1 MIDIEGYSPDQKN
14 HQDTYLV
21 RMENISK
28 SFSAVRVLENVRFD
42 LKPGEVH
49 VLAGENGAGKS
60 TLIKI
65 LSGVH
70 TDYTGQI
77 SLNDHTVRFT
87 SVQDAARNGISVIHQ
102 ELSLVASMN
111 IAENIFLGREE
122 FHGLWLNRRRMEQ
135 KAAKL
140 MGDMGLD
147 IDVTR
152 PVESYPFGIQQMVE
166 ICKALAFDSQV
177 IVMDEPTSA
186 LKGPD
191 VDKLFEI
198 INRLKAQRCGII
210 FISHK
215 MDEIYRM
222 ADRIT
227 VLRDGKYIGTG
238 PARDVPQDRLV
249 QWMVG
254 RELERQFP
262 PRQNQSGPVRLEVEN
277 LTVPHPA
284 GHKTPL
290 VNNVSFQVRAG
301 EIVGLAGLQ
310 GSGISNV
317 VNGLFGAANQKP
329 KGAVKVDGKPL
340 TRLAPRHAIQNGL
353 ALLTNDRKARG
364 LIMGL
369 NIIKNTTLTSLEK
382 FSRWSWLKPHAEKS
396 AANQQAQA
404 LNVRAAGLDQ
414 IVEFLSGGNQQK
426 VVLAKWIETNPK
438 VLLFDEPTRGVD
450 VGAKHEIYELINQ
463 WTASGIALVL
473 ITSELEELLALSDR
487 ILVLHRGA
495 ITAEFSRSEASQ
507 EKIMQAA
514 MGAN

>member
-1 MIDIEGYSPDQKN
+1 MINTKSYCPDQKTN
-14 HQDTYLV
+14 QDTSLI

-28 SFSAVRVLENVRFD
+28 SFSAVRVLDNVGFD
-42 LKPGEVH
+42 LKHGEVH

-77 SLNDHTVRFT
+77 TMTGNAVRFA

-111 IAENIFLGREE
+111 IAENIFLGRE
-122 FHGLWLNRRRMEQ
+122 HSRGLWLNHRRMEQ
-135 KAAKL
+135 QAAKL
-140 MGDMGLD
+140 LADMGLD

-166 ICKALAFDSQV
+166 ICKALAFDSRV

-198 INRLKAQRCGII
+198 IIRLKARGCGII

-227 VLRDGKYIGTG
+227 VLRDGKLMGTG
-238 PARDVPQDRLV
+238 ITHDVPQNRLV

-254 RELERQFP
+254 RELDRQFP
-262 PRQNQSGPVRLEVEN
+262 PRLSHPGPVRLEVN
-277 LTVPHPA
+277 QLTVPHPA
-284 GHKTPL
+284 GHKTP
-290 VNNVSFQVRAG
+290 VVHNVSFQVRAG

-310 GSGISNV
+310 GSGISEL
-317 VNGLFGAANQKP
+317 VNGIFGAAQR
-329 KGAVKVDGKPL
+329 KVSGTVTIDDKPL
-340 TRLAPRHAIQNGL
+340 ANFTPRLAIHNGV

-369 NIIKNTTLTSLEK
+369 NIIKNTTLTCLKK
-382 FSRWSWLKPHAEKS
+382 FSRWGWLNPNAEKS
-396 AANQQAQA
+396 AADRQAHA
-404 LNVRAAGLDQ
+404 LKLRTTGLDQ

-450 VGAKHEIYELINQ
+450 IGAKQEIYELINQ

-495 ITAEFSRSEASQ
+495 VTAEFDRSDASR
-507 EKIMQAA
+507 EKILQAA
-514 MGAN
+514 MGVN

>member
-1 MIDIEGYSPDQKN
+1 MINTEGYSPDQKN
-14 HQDTYLV
+14 NRDLHLI
-21 RMENISK
+21 RMDNISK
-28 SFSAVRVLENVRFD
+28 SFSAVRVLDKVKFD

-70 TDYTGQI
+70 TDYSGQI
-77 SLNDHTVRFT
+77 SLNDQAVRFT
-87 SVQDAARNGISVIHQ
+87 SVQDAARQGISIIHQ

-122 FHGLWLNRRRMEQ
+122 SHGLWLNHHRMEL
-135 KAAKL
+135 KATKL
-140 MGDMGLD
+140 LEDMGLD

-152 PVESYPFGIQQMVE
+152 PVESYPFGIQQMIE

-198 INRLKAQRCGII
+198 MTRLKNKGCGII

-238 PARDVPQDRLV
+238 ATDDVPQDRLV
-249 QWMVG
+249 HWMVG

-262 PRQNQSGPVRLEVEN
+262 PRQSQTGSVRLDVKN

-284 GHKTPL
+284 GHKTPV
-290 VNNVSFQVRAG
+290 VNDVTFQVHAG
-301 EIVGLAGLQ
+301 EILGLAGLQ
-310 GSGISNV
+310 GSGISDV
-317 VNGLFGAANQKP
+317 VNGLFGAAEQKVN
-329 KGAVKVDGKPL
+329 GTVKVDGKPL
-340 TRLAPRHAIQNGL
+340 THFAPRHAIDSGL

-364 LIMGL
+364 LIMSM
-369 NIIKNTTLTSLEK
+369 NIIKNTTLTCLEK
-382 FSRWSWLKPHAEKS
+382 FSRWSWLKPNAEKS
-396 AANQQAQA
+396 AADRQTRA
-404 LNVRAAGLDQ
+404 LKLRAAGLDQ
-414 IVEFLSGGNQQK
+414 MVEFLSGGNQQK
-426 VVLAKWIETNPK
+426 VVLAKWTDTNPK
-438 VLLFDEPTRGVD
+438 VLL
-450 VGAKHEIYELINQ
+450 
-463 WTASGIALVL
+463 
-473 ITSELEELLALSDR
+473 
-487 ILVLHRGA
+487 
-495 ITAEFSRSEASQ
+495 
-507 EKIMQAA
+507 
-514 MGAN
+514 

>member
-1 MIDIEGYSPDQKN
+1 MINAEGYSPDQKIN
-14 HQDTYLV
+14 QDPYLI

-28 SFSAVRVLENVRFD
+28 SFSAVRVLDNVRFD

-70 TDYTGQI
+70 TDYSGRI
-77 SLNDHTVRFT
+77 IIKGDTVRFA
-87 SVQDAARNGISVIHQ
+87 SVQDAVRRGISVIHQ

-111 IAENIFLGREE
+111 VAENIFLGREE
-122 FHGLWLNRRRMEQ
+122 SRGLWLNQRRMEQ

-140 MGDMGLD
+140 LGDMGLD

-166 ICKALAFDSQV
+166 ICKALAFNRQV

-198 INRLKAQRCGII
+198 IHRLKTQGCGII

-238 PARDVPQDRLV
+238 AARDVPQDRLV

-262 PRQNQSGPVRLEVEN
+262 PRQSPSGPVRLEVKN

-284 GHKTPL
+284 GPKIPA
-290 VNNVSFQVRAG
+290 VQNVSFQVRAG
-301 EIVGLAGLQ
+301 EILGLAGLQ
-310 GSGISNV
+310 GSGISEL
-317 VNGLFGAANQKP
+317 VNGIFGAAQTKVS
-329 KGAVKVDGKPL
+329 GTVKVDGKPL
-340 TRLAPRHAIQNGL
+340 TSFAPRHAIHNGL

-364 LIMGL
+364 LIMGM
-369 NIIKNTTLTSLEK
+369 NIIKNTTLACLEK
-382 FSRWSWLKPHAEKS
+382 FSRWSWLKPNAEKS
-396 AANQQAQA
+396 AAARQAHA
-404 LNVRAAGLDQ
+404 LNLRATSLDQ
-414 IVEFLSGGNQQK
+414 MVEFLSGGNQQK
-426 VVLAKWIETNPK
+426 VVLAKWIETHPK

-450 VGAKHEIYELINQ
+450 VAAKHEIYELINQ

-495 ITAEFSRSEASQ
+495 LTAELDRPDASR
-507 EKIMQAA
+507 EKILQAA
-514 MGAN
+514 MGVN